1 MTAVSSLMLHPL
13 LGLDCNTCLGE
24 KWTRGMHG
32 SWDGELGMLCVVP
45 PSMASLWGPLW
56 ISFYARDQVKI
67 SPHFA
72 DEENRGL
79 SKEKIVAT

>member
-1 MTAVSSLMLHPL
+1 
-13 LGLDCNTCLGE
+13 
-24 KWTRGMHG
+24 MHG

-45 PSMASLWGPLW
+45 SSVASLWGPLW

-67 SPHFA
+67 SAHFA

-79 SKEKIVAT
+79 SKEKFVAIKTVHKYRTFQSSVGDVGASVSKASFL

>member
-1 MTAVSSLMLHPL
+1 MLLPL
-13 LGLDCNTCLGE
+13 LRSLLGFDCGTCLGE
-24 KWTRGMHG
+24 KWTRGTHG

-45 PSMASLWGPLW
+45 PSVASLWGTSLDLLLC
-56 ISFYARDQVKI
+56 YASDQVKI

-79 SKEKIVAT
+79 SKEKFLAT